1 MWFNSTQREEPYLGL
16 TCAGNAP
23 ERGRPLRSPR
33 TGAAWLSSARVV
45 RCWVKS
51 RNERNPRSQLLT
63 GYAEDSGKTAGAKPE
78 EGGDDVKSSWSLR
91 LGLHTCYNG
100 SDSGGRGS
108 NAKAIPKPI
117 LSSDCRLQL
126 DGMKLESLVIVD
138 QHRHGEYVPGPCT
151 HRPSRHGSGE
161 RPKSVSEPRKG
172 AKRPKAS
179 AVTGA
184 KS

>member
-16 TCAGNAP
+16 TYTGNP
-23 ERGRPLRSPR
+23 RETGGPLRSPC

-51 RNERNPRSQLLT
+51 RNERNPRSQLLA

-100 SDSGGRGS
+100 RDRGGRGS

-138 QHRHGEYVPGPCT
+138 QRRHGEYVPGPCT
-151 HRPSRHGSGE
+151 HRPSRHGSCE
-161 RPKSVSEPRKG
+161 RPKSVPELG
-172 AKRPKAS
+172 NQAKRPKAS